1 MTNLCKVFIILTHGL
16 IMEIVDILQ
25 AEDFAKHKENLSK
38 LCKWIEAND
47 NHRNAKNYYSLQ
59 NTIDKFDSFEIIYDD
74 DKIVAFSG
82 LWNNGT
88 YPKNIARC
96 STRTYYHPDYRN
108 KGSSRTA
115 RWSEDWFIP
124 YEVNRAID
132 LGYDYA
138 FISIELLMRRRSMQ
152 DLVAYL
158 GKDRQWILHQDMC
171 NTCRQHND
179 KGDYIGVNKD
189 PNCWQNVCF
198 TPLKSVIQA
207 PFSLPSINIA
217 EYNKTY
223 ADTQKAR
230 IQRLR

>member
-47 NHRNAKNYYSLQ
+47 NHRNAKNYYNLQ

-189 PNCWQNVCF
+189 PKCWQNVCF

>member
-1 MTNLCKVFIILTHGL
+1 
-16 IMEIVDILQ
+16 MEIIDVIQ
-25 AEDFAKHKENLSK
+25 SNDFSKHKENLEK
-38 LCKWIEAND
+38 LCKWIEQYD
-47 NHRNAKNYYSLQ
+47 NHRNAKNYYGLDKQ
-59 NTIDKFDSFEIIYDD
+59 VHKFDSFEILYDD
-74 DKIVAFSG
+74 NNIVAFSG
-82 LWNNGT
+82 LWNNGH
-88 YPKNIARC
+88 YPSNTARC

-124 YEVNRAID
+124 YEVNRAIE

-152 DLVAYL
+152 DLIDYIS
-158 GKDRQWILHQDMC
+158 KDRTWILHEDMC

-189 PNCWQNVCF
+189 PNCWQNVCY

-207 PFSLPSINIA
+207 SFTLPSINIA
-217 EYNKTY
+217 EYNNTY
-223 ADTQKAR
+223 ASTQK
-230 IQRLR
+230 QRLNRLR

>member
-1 MTNLCKVFIILTHGL
+1 
-16 IMEIVDILQ
+16 MEIVDILQ
-25 AEDFAKHKENLSK
+25 AEDFAKHKENLAK

-47 NHRNAKNYYSLQ
+47 NHRNAKNYYNLQ

>member
-1 MTNLCKVFIILTHGL
+1 
-16 IMEIVDILQ
+16 MEIVDILQ
-25 AEDFAKHKENLSK
+25 AEDFANHKENLAK

-189 PNCWQNVCF
+189 PKCWQNVCF

>member
-25 AEDFAKHKENLSK
+25 AEDFAKHKENLAK

-47 NHRNAKNYYSLQ
+47 NHRNAKNYYNLQ

-158 GKDRQWILHQDMC
+158 SKNRQWILHQDMC

>member
-1 MTNLCKVFIILTHGL
+1 
-16 IMEIVDILQ
+16 MEIINILES
-25 AEDFAKHKENLSK
+25 EDFEKHKENLQKIS
-38 LCKWIEAND
+38 KWIEAND
-47 NHRNAKNYYSLQ
+47 NHRNAKNYFDLDK
-59 NTIDKFDSFEIIYDD
+59 TVHKFDSFEIIYDD

-82 LWNNGT
+82 LWNNGS

-96 STRTYYHPDYRN
+96 CTRTYYHPDYRN
-108 KGSSRTA
+108 KGSSRKA
-115 RWSEDWFIP
+115 RWSEDWFVP
-124 YEVNRAID
+124 FEVSKAIE
-132 LGYDYA
+132 LGYEYA

-158 GKDRQWILHQDMC
+158 NQKRPWILHENMC

-179 KGDYIGVNKD
+179 NGDFIGVNQD

-198 TPLKSVIQA
+198 TQLISAVQA